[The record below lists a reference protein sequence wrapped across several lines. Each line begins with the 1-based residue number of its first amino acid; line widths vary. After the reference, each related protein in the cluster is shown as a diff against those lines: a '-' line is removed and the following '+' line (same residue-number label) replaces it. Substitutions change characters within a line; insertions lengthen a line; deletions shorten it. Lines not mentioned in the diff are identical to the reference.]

1 MIWIYCPEC
10 GAPMISVTAGWI
22 CMNSNC
28 GCKRDIYGNQYVETI
43 YSMDYSY
50 EVDKNPKEV
59 RPNGCRRSKDQGK
72 P

>member
-1 MIWIYCPEC
+1 MIWMYCPKC
-10 GAPMISVTAGWI
+10 GAPMSGVTAGWI
-22 CMNSNC
+22 CTNSNC

-43 YSMDYSY
+43 YSVDCSY
-50 EVDKNPKEV
+50 EVDENSKEV